1 MSEQNKMPNN
11 IFLSHDKLLEEK
23 PQEIAVIDLGSN
35 SFHLLITRIVNETF
49 QVIGRVK
56 EHIYLADGLDKH
68 NYLSDEAIERGLT
81 CLHHFAK
88 RLQGF
93 PAENVRIVATHALRQ
108 AVNSAFFIMKARNIV
123 PYPIEIISGQEEARL
138 IYMGLAH
145 TQPEKGRKLVID
157 IGGGSTEL
165 VIGEGFTP
173 LLAESRPMGCVVYTQ
188 KFFPDHRITKFRF
201 LKAQLTAE
209 QYLENIAYKYRL
221 TNWDYAFGSSGTI
234 KAVINI
240 LNGMGYKDGCITQKR
255 LETIVNQVIDTEC
268 FAELNFSGLSNA
280 RRDVFVAGLA
290 ILCAIFNALN
300 IKELRFSTGALRE
313 GVLYEMEQSRF
324 RHHDIRSRTA
334 TNLAEHYNIDRDQ
347 ADRVL
352 NTTRLL
358 YQQWLQQNQNLAD
371 NQLET
376 LLNWAALL
384 HEVGLS
390 INYSN
395 IHQHSAYIL
404 RHSNLPGFNQEHQL
418 ILSTLVR
425 FHRKTIKTSE
435 IPEFNLFSKK
445 QIIPLIQI
453 LRLAVLFNN
462 QRQASIMPCNYKL
475 HCINNHFTLTVPKDF
490 LEQNNL
496 LLADLEKEK
505 KYWETIEGGKLSIIA
520 TNNIS

>member
-1 MSEQNKMPNN
+1 MPDNT
-11 IFLSHDKLLEEK
+11 FLCPDKLLDEK

-56 EHIYLADGLDKH
+56 EHIHLADGLDSY
-68 NYLSDEAIERGLT
+68 NYLSEDAIERGLA
-81 CLHHFAK
+81 CLRLFAK

-93 PAENVRIVATHALRQ
+93 SKENVRIVATYTLRR
-108 AVNSAFFIMKARNIV
+108 ATNSALFIMKAREIL

-165 VIGEGFTP
+165 VIGEEFVP
-173 LLAESRPMGCVVYTQ
+173 LLAESRHMGCVVYTQ
-188 KFFPDHRITKFRF
+188 KFFPDHKITKFRF
-201 LKAQLTAE
+201 IKTQLTAE
-209 QYLENIAYKYRL
+209 QQLENIAYKYRQCGW
-221 TNWDYAFGSSGTI
+221 NYAFGSSGTI
-234 KAVINI
+234 KAIINI
-240 LNGMGYKDGCITQKR
+240 LNEMGYKDGYITRQR
-255 LETIVNQVIDTEC
+255 LEIIVNKVMNTET
-268 FAELNFSGLSNA
+268 FAELKFAGLSDA
-280 RRDVFVAGLA
+280 RRDIFVAGLA
-290 ILCAIFNALN
+290 ILCAIFNALE
-300 IKELRFSTGALRE
+300 IKKLYFSTGALRE

-334 TNLAEHYNIDRDQ
+334 TNLAEHYNIDREQ

-352 NTTRLL
+352 TTTRLL
-358 YQQWLQQNQNLAD
+358 YQQWYKQNQHLAD
-371 NQLET
+371 SQLET

-395 IHQHSAYIL
+395 IQQHSAYIL

-418 ILSTLVR
+418 ILSTLVK
-425 FHRKTIKTSE
+425 FHRKALKINE
-435 IPEFNLFSKK
+435 IPEFNLFSKE
-445 QIIPLIQI
+445 QILPLIQL

-462 QRQASIMPCNYKL
+462 QRQASIMPYEYKL
-475 HCINNHFTLTVPKDF
+475 HCVNNHFTLTLPNKF
-490 LEQNNL
+490 LAQNNL
-496 LLADLEKEK
+496 LHADLEKEK
-505 KYWETIEGGKLSIIA
+505 KYWEAIQGGKLSIIA
-520 TNNIS
+520 DEHTMIN